1 MGGRRFTIG
10 LRLSLIFV
18 ESFILAAACIFTSW
32 SILVFAYA
40 QVFQSPLNLSNG
52 IPDSQEPQ
60 IAVSGNNLYIIWT
73 GFGSGVEDQDDIFFK
88 KSSNGGANFSDTM
101 NLSKNIGSS
110 FNPKIAVSGKNVY
123 VIWQDDTG
131 NTGNTSI
138 FFQKSSDSGTTFSQ
152 TINLSNET
160 GFAID
165 PQLSLFGSTIH
176 VVWRDDTS
184 GPDETLYKRS
194 INSGNSFS
202 ETLNISKSV
211 DIDSVDGKV
220 YAIGNKVYIV
230 WTEGNFDE
238 GRTSIF
244 ARASSDNG
252 ATFNQAINM
261 SNNSEY
267 AADNARVSAFGNNEY
282 ILWIQG
288 KFNEEQ
294 ILFKKSSDGGATFG
308 QTIRLTDSNDTSSNP
323 LLLAS
328 DGNVYSVWTS
338 NDTNKVNVYSRT
350 SFDNGTTFENV
361 KNLSRGT
368 FGMSN
373 SAIAGNNSTIY
384 VVWEEQSPEGSNIA
398 IRKSNDAG
406 ASFSHSINLS
416 KNSDYSS
423 YPAISV
429 YDNKSYIVWQDNVN
443 GTDQI
448 RFTREN

>member
-1 MGGRRFTIG
+1 MVTIG
-10 LRLSLIFV
+10 MILSIIFV
-18 ESFILAAACIFTSW
+18 ESCILVAACIFASW

-40 QVFQSPLNLSNG
+40 QVFQAPLNLSNG
-52 IPDSQEPQ
+52 IPDSHEPQ
-60 IAVSGNNLYIIWT
+60 IAVSGNNAYIIWT
-73 GFGSGVEDQDDIFFK
+73 GFGSGAEDQDDIFFK
-88 KSSNGGANFSDTM
+88 KSSNGGANFSDTI

-160 GFAID
+160 GFATD

-184 GPDETLYKRS
+184 GPDDTLYKRS

-202 ETLNISKSV
+202 EILNISKSV
-211 DIDSVDGKV
+211 HVDSINGKV
-220 YAIGNKVYIV
+220 YAIANKVYIV
-230 WTEGNFDE
+230 WTEGNLDE

-244 ARASSDNG
+244 VRTSSDNG

-261 SNNSEY
+261 SNNTQY

-282 ILWIQG
+282 ILWMQG
-288 KFNEEQ
+288 KFNEGE

-308 QTIRLTDSNDTSSNP
+308 QTIRLSDSNNTSSNP
-323 LLLAS
+323 LLLTS
-328 DGNVYSVWTS
+328 DGNVYTVWAS
-338 NDTNKVNVYSRT
+338 NETNKANIYSRT
-350 SFDNGTTFENV
+350 SLDDGTTFENL
-361 KNLSRGT
+361 KNLSQGT
-368 FGMSN
+368 FGVSN
-373 SAIAGNNSTIY
+373 PGIAGNKSTIY
-384 VVWEEQSPEGSNIA
+384 VVWEEENPEGSNIA

-416 KNSDYSS
+416 KSSDYSS

-429 YDNKSYIVWQDNVN
+429 YDNKSYVVWQDNVN
-443 GTDQI
+443 GMDQI
-448 RFTREN
+448 RFTREK